1 MGRDRNK
8 GYQGWSRSVRAA
20 EARDNGEA
28 PLSHW
33 TKAAIIAAIA
43 ETFGDDVAGQASLAN
58 VASLRR
64 RRLEKSGWHHRGS
77 YCRPVD
83 FYRLAEVD
91 QPEAVS
97 LIGQAIAETDQE
109 KKMKD
114 KDKEE
119 KEKVTYWRIA
129 ADEWE
134 GSRRH
139 GRYVSRT
146 YFGITVGLWSTK
158 AAIVAGGGDKTV
170 KDLSGRHCRGEVIA
184 SRSAF
189 VAEIKKFLKIDKIG
203 DFSKKIDEIIK
214 K

>member
-1 MGRDRNK
+1 MGSDRNK
-8 GYQGWSRSVRAA
+8 GYRGWSRSVRAA
-20 EARDNGEA
+20 DARDNGEA

-43 ETFGDDVAGQASLAN
+43 DTFGDDVAGQASLAN
-58 VASLRR
+58 RASLQR
-64 RRLEKSGWHHRGS
+64 RRLEKSSWHHRGS

-97 LIGQAIAETDQE
+97 LIGQAIAETAAD
-109 KKMKD
+109 KKNKE
-114 KDKEE
+114 KEE
-119 KEKVTYWRIA
+119 KEKAMVTYWRIA
-129 ADEWE
+129 ANEWQ
-134 GSRRH
+134 GSRRN

-158 AAIVAGGGDKTV
+158 AAIVAGDGDRTV
-170 KDLSGRHCRGEVIA
+170 KDLSGRHCQGIMIPT
-184 SRSAF
+184 RSAF
-189 VAEIKKFLKIDKIG
+189 VQEVKKFLKIDKIG
-203 DFSKKIDEIIK
+203 NFSKKIDEILK

>member
-43 ETFGDDVAGQASLAN
+43 EVFGDDVAGQASLAN
-58 VASLRR
+58 RSSLRR
-64 RRLEKSGWHHRGS
+64 WRLEKSGWHHRGS

-170 KDLSGRHCRGEVIA
+170 KDLSGRHCRGIMIPT
-184 SRSAF
+184 RSAF
-189 VAEIKKFLKIDKIG
+189 VKAVKKFLKIDKIG
-203 DFSKKIDEIIK
+203 NFSKKIDEILK